1 MAQDIVD
8 GRFLE
13 GFNLE
18 SILLEMRQ
26 VIAEM
31 AIPEVFKETNKK
43 KISTTISRGN
53 FVEGFK
59 KWKESTSTLPS
70 R

>member
-1 MAQDIVD
+1 MGYSGISKAAQDIVD
-8 GRFLE
+8 RRFLE
-13 GFNLE
+13 GFDLE

-31 AIPEVFKETNKK
+31 AMLEVFKETNKK
-43 KISTTISRGN
+43 KISTTISRSD

-59 KWKESTSTLPS
+59 KWI
-70 R
+70 

>member
-1 MAQDIVD
+1 MD

-13 GFNLE
+13 GFDSE

-31 AIPEVFKETNKK
+31 AMLEVFKETNKK
-43 KISTTISRGN
+43 KISTTISRSN

-59 KWKESTSTLPS
+59 KWKEAH
-70 R
+70 